1 MKLIEHNSRIL
12 FKVSDNKTSE
22 EIKNII
28 KNKIE
33 NNTYE
38 ENIKFIRQLEDI
50 EYFSGFSID
59 VSKYSDGEVIN
70 IYGDNGLLM
79 LDIIDVKTI
88 KELK

>member
-1 MKLIEHNSRIL
+1 MKLIEYNSSIL

-22 EIKNII
+22 EIKDII
-28 KNKIE
+28 KNKIK

-38 ENIKFIRQLEDI
+38 ENIKFIPQLEDI
-50 EYFSGFSID
+50 EYFTGFSIN
-59 VSKYSDGEVIN
+59 VNKYSDGDTIE
-70 IYGDNGLLM
+70 IYGDNGLLE

>member
-22 EIKNII
+22 EIKDII

-38 ENIKFIRQLEDI
+38 EDIKFIPQLEDI
-50 EYFSGFSID
+50 EYLTGFSIN
-59 VSKYSDGEVIN
+59 VSKYADGDTIN
-70 IYGDNGLLM
+70 IYGDNGLLE